1 MIKWF
6 IDKTNKVPLYLQLRD
21 LIKYYIS
28 TGAIQ
33 DNHQL
38 PGVNKLAQELGINFE
53 TVRKA
58 YKELEKEGLISM
70 HRARGTFA
78 TLHKAV
84 VPKAGLKNVELDLY
98 DAIKISINKL
108 FQNGKTSEEIK
119 KIIDQALEEVSSE
132 RIKQF
137 IIFTECNPL
146 QVNEISNLLENYL
159 KINVKPV
166 LLEQLK
172 EEIQKIPFEE
182 KKLRAIVTTGF
193 HVNDVRKII
202 GDIPVVIHILI
213 TNMAPETRRQ
223 LDVYGK
229 DARFGFIC
237 RDQESIPLYK
247 DLLKAEF
254 GKEMKL
260 STSVLGDQQKVE
272 AMINSVDVLLVTP
285 PVYKAAKEKA
295 AKSLPV
301 FNVFDRVDPMSLR
314 VLKDRIL
321 QEAR

>member
-38 PGVNKLAQELGINFE
+38 PGVNKLAQELAINFE

-78 TLHKAV
+78 TLQKAV
-84 VPKAGLKNVELDLY
+84 IPKVTFKDIEFNLVDSLK
-98 DAIKISINKL
+98 ITINKL
-108 FQNGKTSEEIK
+108 FQNGNSPEEIR
-119 KIIDQALEEVSSE
+119 KIIDQAFQDVSTE
-132 RIKQF
+132 RTKQF
-137 IIFTECNPL
+137 IIFTECNSL
-146 QVNEISNLLENYL
+146 QVNEISKLLENYL
-159 KINVKPV
+159 KLNVKPV
-166 LLEQLK
+166 LLEQLR
-172 EEIQKIPFEE
+172 EELQKISLEE
-182 KKLRAIVTTGF
+182 KKLRAVVTTGF

-202 GDIPVVIHILI
+202 GDTPLDIHILI

-229 DARFGFIC
+229 EARFGFIC
-237 RDQESIPLYK
+237 RDKESIQLYK
-247 DLLKAEF
+247 DLLRAEF
-254 GKEMKL
+254 GKDLKL
-260 STSVLGDQQKVE
+260 STSVLGDEQKVE
-272 AMINSVDVLLVTP
+272 AMMNSVDVVLATP
-285 PVYKAAKEKA
+285 PVYKEVKEKA
-295 AKSLPV
+295 AKGFPV

-321 QEAR
+321 QEAQ